1 MVEAHAPEA
10 AFDTI
15 APLLRKADRAL
26 LLAMNA
32 KEAMA
37 VFEDAEVEALAVI
50 DGSESRRVIGLLT
63 ASHVL
68 RRYGEEIEKRRQEE
82 VGLV

>member
-1 MVEAHAPEA
+1 
-10 AFDTI
+10 
-15 APLLRKADRAL
+15 
-26 LLAMNA
+26 
-32 KEAMA
+32 MA